1 MVQASQ
7 QQLLDLLELQKIDS
21 SVDQLQAR
29 LGSLPE
35 QVELEELEQRYRDL
49 ERETA
54 EREAELDEVLGRQRK
69 LEAEIDGCTQKIEY
83 EQKRMNSGDISNV
96 RELSGLSAEIESLQR
111 RKSRFEDDDLEV
123 MQERETLEG
132 TIAGMRAGL
141 EQLEQ
146 QIQAAAQKRDE
157 VSGEVSKD
165 LDAQRDARGRWAPKL
180 PEELLEFYESLRSA
194 KSGVGAAALHGSTCM
209 GCHMKLPAQEV
220 GRIRKAS
227 GLVRCDECG
236 RILVVADRQQG

>member
-1 MVQASQ
+1 MEASQ

-21 SVDQLQAR
+21 SVDQLRAR

-35 QVELEELEQRYRDL
+35 QAELEDLQQRYRAL

-69 LEAEIDGCTQKIEY
+69 LEHEIDGCAQKIEY

-123 MQERETLEG
+123 MQERENLED
-132 TIAGMRAGL
+132 TITGMRSEL

-146 QIQAAAQKRDE
+146 QIAAATQKRDE
-157 VSGEVSKD
+157 ASGEVSKE
-165 LDAQRDARGRWAPKL
+165 LDDQRETRGRWAPRL
-180 PEELLEFYESLRSA
+180 PVDLLEYYESLRSA
-194 KSGVGAAALHGSTCM
+194 KSGVGAAALHGATCM

-220 GRIRKAS
+220 DRVRKAT

-236 RILVVADRQQG
+236 RILVVVDRKQG